1 MSKKLQQVNTDEYL
15 LSLLP
20 QHDVYVIQTRRK
32 PTLGEKLGLQAAQM
46 ADALI
51 PSVVNKLMSEI
62 TKLNSSLPMFKDDKF

>member
-1 MSKKLQQVNTDEYL
+1 VDKLQTSDEYL